1 MGTVKLVLLLLMLSS
16 IVFCAEEKVGRRRKV
31 RRKILRRPAKEVVN
45 EFEPETMQD
54 EGRGFIQR
62 TVDADVLDLSQNME
76 EEEASQETQEDLSHI
91 DEDRAGRGYVQD
103 SIFFAS
109 ADGQKEL

>member
-1 MGTVKLVLLLLMLSS
+1 MGKLKLVLLLLMLSS

-31 RRKILRRPAKEVVN
+31 RRKILRRPVKDVVN
-45 EFEPETMQD
+45 EFEPEHMQE

-62 TVDADVLDLSQNME
+62 TVDADVLDLSQNIE
-76 EEEASQETQEDLSHI
+76 EEVSQETQEDLSHI

-103 SIFFAS
+103 SICFC
-109 ADGQKEL
+109 QC

>member
-31 RRKILRRPAKEVVN
+31 RRKILRRPVKD
-45 EFEPETMQD
+45 EFEPENMQE

-62 TVDADVLDLSQNME
+62 TVDADVLDLSQNIE
-76 EEEASQETQEDLSHI
+76 EDVNQETQQDPSLV
-91 DEDRAGRGYVQD
+91 DEDRAGRGYVQN
-103 SIFFAS
+103 SISFFQS
-109 ADGQKEL
+109 TTYLT